1 MDTKEYHAIL
11 FHYRKYKS
19 YLFKE
24 CEKGLYYLNVS
35 NPETIPLTTESGN
48 TDYSFLYTVNA
59 NME

>member
-1 MDTKEYHAIL
+1 ML
-11 FHYRKYKS
+11 VHYSNNKT
-19 YLFKE
+19 YLLKE
-24 CEKGLYYLNVS
+24 CGKGLYYLDIS